1 MLIDILNVLQ
11 SEMTRPT
18 SYGWVHLLSLALV
31 IAITTLLILR
41 FRSADE
47 RVVRR
52 ILMIAWVLM
61 VLGELYKQLVYTYE
75 VVDGTIVRDFQWYA
89 FPYQFCSTPMYVL
102 PFAIFLPEGRVRDAF
117 LAFLGTFSLFGGLAV
132 YAYPADVFISTIGV
146 NIQTMLHHGLQIVI
160 GVYLATRYYK
170 KLNFRYYLKA
180 LAVFTVL
187 VVVAMALNIG
197 VHHAL
202 VANGIDETFNM
213 FFISP
218 YHECTL
224 PVLSTIWPLVPY
236 AVFLPMY
243 VIGFGIVG
251 LIIFGIEVG
260 LTRLFRGK
268 RQHAEA

>member
-1 MLIDILNVLQ
+1 MMIHILNFLQ
-11 SEMTRPT
+11 SEMTRPV
-18 SYGWVHLLSLALV
+18 SYGWVHLLSLFLV
-31 IAITTLLILR
+31 IALTTLLILR

-52 ILMIAWVLM
+52 IMLVAWLLM
-61 VLGELYKQLVYTYE
+61 VVGEVYKQIVYTWE
-75 VVDGTIVRDFQWYA
+75 VSDGIIVRDFQWYA
-89 FPYQFCSTPMYVL
+89 FPFQFCSTPMYVL

-146 NIQTMLHHGLQIVI
+146 NIQTMLHHGLQVVI

-170 KLNFRYYLKA
+170 KLNFRYYLKG
-180 LAVFTVL
+180 LAVFAMLVL
-187 VVVAMALNIG
+187 VAMAMNVG

-224 PVLSTIWPLVPY
+224 PVLSAIWPLVPY

-243 VIGFGIVG
+243 VLGFGIVG
-251 LIIFGIEVG
+251 FIIFDIEMG

-268 RQHAEA
+268 RQYAQK